1 VIDEVYE
8 RGTTIDQIIP
18 KLKHL
23 AAHRS
28 VSTFYADPSEPAYIA
43 QCVQAGLNVVSANN
57 SVHAGLTSVM
67 KAIKAGMTVSPVCTG
82 LLEEIPGYTWQSNR
96 LGLQEKPIE
105 VNDDACDALRYAV
118 MALDA
123 TSGAWGAGNAWGVS

>member
-1 VIDEVYE
+1 
-8 RGTTIDQIIP
+8 
-18 KLKHL
+18 
-23 AAHRS
+23 
-28 VSTFYADPSEPAYIA
+28 
-43 QCVQAGLNVVSANN
+43 
-57 SVHAGLTSVM
+57 
-67 KAIKAGMTVSPVCTG
+67 MTVSPACTG

-118 MALDA
+118 MALDP